1 MKYLAVTILAAA
13 QCMSGQLAHADS
25 TSKSAQYVAVP
36 YADLNLAHIEG
47 ATALYTRL
55 RAAAR
60 QVCAAL
66 ESRELERAQLF
77 NACVADALATA
88 VAKVDQPLLSAYYR
102 AERGDRSG
110 GRAQVARR

>member
-36 YADLNLAHIEG
+36 YADLNLAHIAG

-60 QVCAAL
+60 HVCPAL
-66 ESRELERAQLF
+66 ESRELERARLV
-77 NACVADALATA
+77 NACVADALERA
-88 VAKVDQPLLSAYYR
+88 VAKVDHPLLGAYDR
-102 AERGDRSG
+102 AEHGDRSG
-110 GRAQVARR
+110 GRA

>member
-13 QCMSGQLAHADS
+13 QCMSGQLAYADS
-25 TSKSAQYVAVP
+25 SKSAQYVAVP

-60 QVCAAL
+60 QVCATL
-66 ESRELERAQLF
+66 ESRELERTRLF
-77 NACVADALATA
+77 NACVADALARA

-102 AERGDRSG
+102 AEVGARSV
-110 GRAQVARR
+110 GRPQVASR